1 MNFCLRQRC
10 YLNSGDIIFW
20 SDFAPSHAQFI
31 CFTQDEVVLE
41 SLKAHDIRH
50 YKARTD
56 VATGSHKKHS
66 PLNSSR
72 LACQSRPMVVT
83 ITMTRTSGHLG

>member
-1 MNFCLRQRC
+1 MLGRSEDHGQGEGGIKIR
-10 YLNSGDIIFW
+10 
-20 SDFAPSHAQFI
+20 HVK
-31 CFTQDEVVLE
+31 QDEVVLE

-56 VATGSHKKHS
+56 VATGSHEKHS

-72 LACQSRPMVVT
+72 LACQADLWWSP
-83 ITMTRTSGHLG
+83 SP